1 MIMNIK
7 TLAAV
12 SGTLIARSR
21 LEWHCVRAAG
31 ARSYSR

>member
-12 SGTLIARSR
+12 SGTLIAGSR
-21 LEWHCVRAAG
+21 LEWHCV
-31 ARSYSR
+31 SRRWS